1 MNEQNYKRI
10 SQTAKTSNASVDLKD
25 TDSVLVLTTIINNVL
40 FKDVTINIYLEF
52 SGNKIVVAIILVH
65 RWMNLSSGKI
75 IQCTIIK
82 MFESWFLD
90 LVKCCH
96 VGDSRFSKV
105 GVFPIKDPG
114 IHFYKSKFSFVQFS
128 GLWFFYMF
136 WFFAFMCM
144 HLME

>member
-65 RWMNLSSGKI
+65 R
-75 IQCTIIK
+75 
-82 MFESWFLD
+82 
-90 LVKCCH
+90 
-96 VGDSRFSKV
+96 
-105 GVFPIKDPG
+105 
-114 IHFYKSKFSFVQFS
+114 
-128 GLWFFYMF
+128 
-136 WFFAFMCM
+136 
-144 HLME
+144 